1 MMRRRGFTLIEMLV
15 VIAIIGMLVGM
26 LMPTLGRA
34 RERARRATALAIC
47 SQIETAWKA
56 YLEDHRDFADIGG
69 AGGDMRMTS
78 GNVGILNG
86 GNDFD
91 RRYMEFSQEEVAA
104 GMTDSWSSDADVR
117 LYHVAFDVDGELTAR
132 GETLHR
138 VVAVWSTGKL
148 ANDPDDD
155 IKTWD

>member
-1 MMRRRGFTLIEMLV
+1 MRRRGFTIIELLV
-15 VIAIIGMLVGM
+15 VIAIIGVLVGM
-26 LMPTLGRA
+26 LMPTLGNA
-34 RERARRATALAIC
+34 RDRARRATALAMC

-56 YLEDHRDFADIGG
+56 YLEDHRDFPAS
-69 AGGDMRMTS
+69 GDMTMNS

-86 GNDFD
+86 NNDFD
-91 RRYMEFSQEEVAA
+91 RRYMEFSQEEVAD
-104 GMTDSWSSDADVR
+104 GMTDSWSTDADPR
-117 LYHVAFDVDGELTAR
+117 LYHVAFDAGGQLTAR
-132 GETLHR
+132 GDTLYR